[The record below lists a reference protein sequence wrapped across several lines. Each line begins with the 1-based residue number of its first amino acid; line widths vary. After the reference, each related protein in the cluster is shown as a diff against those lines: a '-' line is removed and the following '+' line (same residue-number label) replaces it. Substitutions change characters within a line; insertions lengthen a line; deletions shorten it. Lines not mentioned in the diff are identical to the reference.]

1 MDERKP
7 TKCFC
12 GTESVVKLTSDNLW
26 AIYCPHCHNVVVDGN
41 DRRTQTYRVKV
52 PRKEL
57 FERWEARNQRLERER
72 NSK

>member
-41 DRRTQTYRVKV
+41 DRRTQIY
-52 PRKEL
+52 
-57 FERWEARNQRLERER
+57 NQVIKNKKL
-72 NSK
+72 